1 VTVRTS
7 SRHPVG
13 CANQTSAAQPDHTDA
28 FLAQELS
35 GKRVWKA
42 WAVLARALG
51 SPLALYF
58 ATPAQ
63 YNASAAASPDVE
75 PSAISR

>member
-1 VTVRTS
+1 MS
-7 SRHPVG
+7 PSRGVAH
-13 CANQTSAAQPDHTDA
+13 PDHTDA

-35 GKRVWKA
+35 VKRVWKA

-51 SPLALYF
+51 SPLTLYF

-63 YNASAAASPDVE
+63 YNASAAASPAVGMF
-75 PSAISR
+75 AISR